1 MLLEAP
7 LHHRQSN
14 ASSYPGAELSESES
28 LPWTEGISELHPRW
42 RKMRASLTLEHL
54 LLLLVILN
62 ALITV
67 GRYQIADQ
75 IAN

>member
-14 ASSYPGAELSESES
+14 ASSYPEAELSESES

-54 LLLLVILN
+54 LLLVILN

-67 GRYQIADQ
+67 GRYEIADQ